1 MNRVFIVFLSLLIA
15 CGPSEEE
22 IQAQIDEAVE
32 EALQEVSSTTT
43 STTTTSTSTSTTS
56 TSTST
61 TTTSTSTSTTST
73 STSTTSTSTS
83 TTSTTTT
90 TIYVD
95 NEPPTWPDKT
105 VTIVNLNP
113 TYFEVQWKPASD
125 NTNVAGYRFYL
136 DNIFKGEYIR
146 NNDNN
151 SIFLDG
157 LTGGTTYTLEI
168 IAYDDETNQSIDN
181 PTLTITTTT
190 PTTTTTQPD
199 DYFINEIITP
209 AGFLD
214 CSGNGCTLVVTC
226 SNGNHTAR
234 DNNGWERLAGISET
248 ENKWSVVSLT
258 LFQKGENSGS
268 PLESGLLVEFNS
280 LSTEVY
286 NQYTESEWG
295 SIHIELN
302 CQP

>member
-1 MNRVFIVFLSLLIA
+1 KLCFSPYFPPTKLTIMNRVFIVFLSLLIA

-32 EALQEVSSTTT
+32 EALQEVSTTNI
-43 STTTTSTSTSTTS
+43 STTSTSTSTTS

-61 TTTSTSTSTTST
+61 TSTSTITTSTSTSTTST

-83 TTSTTTT
+83 TTSTSTSTTSTSTSTTTT

-105 VTIVNLNP
+105 ITIVNLNP

-157 LTGGTTYTLEI
+157 LTAGTTYTLEI
-168 IAYDDETNQSIDN
+168 IAYDDDSNQSDDN
-181 PTLTITTTT
+181 PTQTITTTT
-190 PTTTTTQPD
+190 PTTTTTTLNYLLID
-199 DYFINEIITP
+199 D
-209 AGFLD
+209 
-214 CSGNGCTLVVTC
+214 
-226 SNGNHTAR
+226 
-234 DNNGWERLAGISET
+234 DNNGFSFIDPREVGALNASSNVTYNIPCLEYSDYGGYGESYGPYKALSYSIET
-248 ENKWSVVSLT
+248 ADSQN
-258 LFQKGENSGS
+258 
-268 PLESGLLVEFNS
+268 
-280 LSTEVY
+280 
-286 NQYTESEWG
+286 
-295 SIHIELN
+295 
-302 CQP
+302 